1 MALAHD
7 DNHNDRDD
15 DRDFDDAHLGE
26 VPAGVGADLY
36 AKRLE
41 SLSRQEAFGE
51 GILSIPDADGTEQEI
66 PLDEVEGTEH
76 DHETNRTKI
85 RLRNGA
91 IVVVSGAVIAG
102 AVAAIRYRRKH
113 KQ

>member
-1 MALAHD
+1 MAVV
-7 DNHNDRDD
+7 RDENFE
-15 DRDFDDAHLGE
+15 DRDFDDAQLGE

-41 SLSRQEAFGE
+41 SLSREEAFGE
-51 GILSIPDADGTEQEI
+51 GVLSIPDVDGNEREI
-66 PLDEVEGTEH
+66 PLDEVDGAEH

-91 IVVVSGAVIAG
+91 IVVVSGAVIAA
-102 AVAAIRYRRKH
+102 AVATIRYRRKH

>member
-1 MALAHD
+1 MAVVRD
-7 DNHNDRDD
+7 DNFDE
-15 DRDFDDAHLGE
+15 RDFDDAHLGE

-51 GILSIPDADGTEQEI
+51 GVISIPDVDGGEQEI

-76 DHETNRTKI
+76 DHESNRTKI

-91 IVVVSGAVIAG
+91 IVVVSGAVIAAG
-102 AVAAIRYRRKH
+102 VAAIRYRRKH
-113 KQ
+113 KS